1 MTGIIRTIYD
11 HARVTVCMWLLW
23 LILKIFGQETFAI
36 STVSALPEP
45 ALFVMHEY
53 LQEIPA

>member
-1 MTGIIRTIYD
+1 MIREMI
-11 HARVTVCMWLLW
+11 CMWLLW